1 MNQFINQTQQKEEK
15 TRKSPTM
22 GNKQDKPD
30 FKQLS
35 KETKFSTKELNEWFK
50 NFKCNFPDGK
60 IGKAQFTALYRKMWD
75 SEGDASDFCD
85 HVFRHYDRDGNG
97 VIDFR
102 EFVTTL
108 SVASKGSVT
117 EKLQWAFKLYDI
129 DGNGYLSE
137 QEIHSVLTAIYKS
150 RNQPDPAGKAKETMK
165 KVFAKADDNKDGRI
179 SEEEFVKHAVGA
191 DSTMEELM
199 QGF

>member
-1 MNQFINQTQQKEEK
+1 MGQKH
-15 TRKSPTM
+15 
-22 GNKQDKPD
+22 DKPD

-35 KETKFSTKELNEWFK
+35 KETKFSTTELNEWFK

-75 SEGDASDFCD
+75 SEGDATDFCE
-85 HVFRHYDRDGNG
+85 HVFRHYDQDGNG
-97 VIDFR
+97 FIDFR

-108 SVASKGSVT
+108 SVASKGGVK
-117 EKLQWAFKLYDI
+117 EKLHWAFKLYDI

-137 QEIHSVLTAIYKS
+137 NEIVSVLTSIYKS
-150 RNQPDPAGKAKETMK
+150 RNQANPNEKAKETAS
-165 KVFAKADDNKDGRI
+165 KVFVHADDNKDGRI
-179 SEEEFVKHAVGA
+179 SEEEFVKHAVGC
-191 DSTMEELM
+191 DSMMEELL